1 MTPSNPAFRNTILL
15 NPGAVDLALLR
26 RIHAGSVALALD
38 ASATERMRAAQAAVS
53 DIVDNDKV
61 VYGINT
67 GFGKLVS
74 TRISNHQLAQ
84 LQRNLVLSHSV
95 GTGEPLAPAVIRL
108 VLATKIVS
116 LARGHS
122 GVRPALVDAL
132 LALFNAG
139 ITPRIPANGSVG
151 ASRDLAPLA
160 HLASVLIGEGEAFT
174 ADGKIVHGTEAMARV
189 GLKPFVLRANE
200 GLALLNVTEG
210 STALPPP
217 AMFEAAS
224 EF

>member
-26 RIHAGSVALALD
+26 RIHAGEVALALD
-38 ASATERMRAAQAAVS
+38 ASATERMRAAQAAVQ

-84 LQRNLVLSHSV
+84 LQRNLVLSHGV
-95 GTGEPLAPAVIRL
+95 GTGEPLTPAIVRL

-132 LALFNAG
+132 LALFTAG
-139 ITPRIPANGSVG
+139 IPPRTREKGWVG
-151 ASRDLAPLA
+151 APGAPALLP
-160 HLASVLIGEGEAFT
+160 HLAWVLRGEGEPFT
-174 ADGKIVHGTEAMARV
+174 A
-189 GLKPFVLRANE
+189 N
-200 GLALLNVTEG
+200 
-210 STALPPP
+210 
-217 AMFEAAS
+217 
-224 EF
+224 